1 MTTVDQRRVGK
12 GYRRLLIFALIA
24 LMNLAP
30 SARADG
36 HQMPI
41 CTDGEF
47 RAYFNLIVEYQT
59 AFDGAITNANDLQ
72 LVSRAQLEN
81 RDSNLSQ
88 LPTCAD
94 AISIQRLLIQLVGDS
109 LARAALQL
117 ADTPADENPYLQHIP
132 DDQERI
138 GSLVSVM
145 LGLDRSD
152 AAPPAQRSL
161 PPCAPPDLSLI
172 DDAARSFLE
181 IYESTSAGSS
191 AAESL
196 DAVDRLLVWREDNL
210 PRLPDCAETVDLI
223 LALSAAATDAAAYQ
237 AFKYAGVSA
246 ARNPFADLASAASDK
261 LKHWQE
267 GRKLRTMAQPV
278 SAVRRELPRCSPA
291 QLSAAEDSARAYADL
306 IGRAE
311 AAGGIVDLLEFA
323 REEAAFRQSRL
334 AQLPT
339 CAEAFDARWWMAQA
353 LADVFL
359 QVAVAPEEARAQRPS
374 RIMSA
379 SQASA
384 RDALAN
390 LEQEI
395 TEGAPRGET
404 APACSE
410 GEQVFLFSYLIPKF
424 WAFTEAA
431 LKVSGTEEAL
441 ALIEQSY
448 RFRQLLWEYLPRCD
462 DALELGLMMRTIAA
476 DGASMLALEMAGA
489 PVLRI
494 PYVRRISQDI
504 ELFFKRISGY
514 YSTCGNINGGATT
527 YFVVA
532 DNIANIRSCESTSC
546 YIVTTAARGERLTV
560 VDDMNS
566 WYKILLPSCE
576 TAYIAGFLAS
586 RTPPPR

>member
-1 MTTVDQRRVGK
+1 MTADDQRRPGK
-12 GYRRLLIFALIA
+12 SYCRFLIFALIA

-30 SARADG
+30 PARADG
-36 HQMPI
+36 HRAPI

-59 AFDGAITNANDLQ
+59 AFDGAITNANELQ

-94 AISIQRLLIQLVGDS
+94 AIAIQRLLIQLVGDS
-109 LARAALQL
+109 LARAALAL
-117 ADTPADENPYLQHIP
+117 ADTAAEDNPYLQRIP
-132 DDQERI
+132 SDQERI
-138 GSLVSVM
+138 EGLVSAM

-152 AAPPAQRSL
+152 AAPPEQRSV
-161 PPCAPPDLSLI
+161 PPCAPPDLSML
-172 DDAARSFLE
+172 DDAAGSFLE

-196 DAVDRLLVWREDNL
+196 AAVDRLLLWREDNL
-210 PRLPDCAETVDLI
+210 PRLPDCAESVDLI
-223 LALSAAATDAAAYQ
+223 QALSATATDAAAYQ
-237 AFKYAGVSA
+237 AFRYVGVSD
-246 ARNPFADLASAASDK
+246 ARNPFAERASVVSAQ
-261 LKHWQE
+261 LIEWQE
-267 GRKLRTMAQPV
+267 GRQLRTSVQPV
-278 SAVRRELPRCSPA
+278 SAVRRELPPCSPA
-291 QLSAAEDSARAYADL
+291 QLSVAKEVARAYADL
-306 IGRAE
+306 MDRAQ

-323 REEAAFRQSRL
+323 REEIAFRQFRL
-334 AQLPT
+334 APLPT
-339 CAEAFDARWWMAQA
+339 CAEAFDASWWMAQA
-353 LADVFL
+353 LADVFTQFAL
-359 QVAVAPEEARAQRPS
+359 DPDGARARRRS
-374 RIMSA
+374 AIMNA
-379 SQASA
+379 NQASVK
-384 RDALAN
+384 DALAN
-390 LEQEI
+390 LDGD
-395 TEGAPRGET
+395 TNRDARNGET

-424 WAFTEAA
+424 WALSNAA
-431 LKVSGTEEAL
+431 LKVSGSEDAL
-441 ALIEQSY
+441 ALMEQSY

-476 DGASMLALEMAGA
+476 DSASMLALEMAGA

-494 PYVRRISQDI
+494 PYVRNISHDI
-504 ELFFKRISGY
+504 ELFFEGISGY

-546 YIVTTAARGERLTV
+546 HIVTTVVRGERLTV
-560 VDDMNS
+560 VDDFNS
-566 WYKILLPSCE
+566 WYKIVLPSCE